1 MLHQGT
7 IIFWKQHSQ
16 KTYEA
21 YASIITFL
29 LSRQMHL
36 IRDIIPFINGTNK
49 NKAKFILHF

>member
-7 IIFWKQHSQ
+7 IVFWKQHFQ
-16 KTYEA
+16 KSYEA

-29 LSRQMHL
+29 LYRQMHL

-49 NKAKFILHF
+49 NKAQFISHF